1 MLGAGHYGS
10 STSSRTTRVRTPVT
24 TSATTRSTRPAG
36 SASAAWAA
44 RNPVGSP
51 YAVDTRLL
59 GPQASST
66 RAHSPAAV
74 TKPTATAW
82 AAAPVDS
89 ADIADPY
96 VAYTHKVAQVRE
108 RLLTLLAARGITGVF
123 ALVRHLHAAAYYGDL
138 SLAKWEQV
146 LGDHRLALAR
156 PDSALIFNELDER
169 RRNLVPVTRI
179 VDFLRSPL
187 DRRTVSILD
196 KVFDTFPTVQARV
209 RASDVRRRF
218 NAENH
223 PDVISGRRSAVN
235 VLVEFLSS
243 FELDLEV
250 TRRDWHQYYQL
261 VRLVATSD
269 RELDQ
274 WILGTW
280 AESTDAMDSHARMH
294 STATDT
300 ELDAA
305 AAAAALGNDRLAAS
319 ARQYDITTR
328 AMSPLAD
335 RLDGMRPADGDRY
348 LAPSTRAATPVTDTR
363 PTAAA
368 HRART
373 NPLGSHETTPALT
386 PSSSTYT
393 LPKPWD
399 RDDVPRPT
407 PRGRRTG
414 AAAAPAGTTASL
426 LGGLGLAHRPVS
438 PTAPILPTTT
448 TPATYD
454 PATTFSFASP
464 VSLGVRDGHAVRTTA
479 AIHHASSLHLVR
491 SYISAPGSTVS
502 RPLPLLRR
510 VLQRACPD
518 GRVPRITFAQALAD
532 VVHCPPE
539 AADGL
544 WCELAEPGAVEMDL
558 DELVRMLRAR
568 EPSERRIKIVDQA
581 FRRLDPLGEG
591 VVARDVLRRAYHA
604 VVPKSSRTRAATASG
619 SEDIAAYFDEMVTR
633 DDFQTFYADLGST
646 IDDDNYF
653 VLMVWTEWNL

>member
-10 STSSRTTRVRTPVT
+10 SSARTTTRGRTPVT
-24 TSATTRSTRPAG
+24 STYTRSTRPAG

-59 GPQASST
+59 GSQASST
-66 RAHSPAAV
+66 RVHSPAVV

-82 AAAPVDS
+82 TAAPGADG
-89 ADIADPY
+89 DIADPY
-96 VAYTHKVAQVRE
+96 VAYTHKVAEVRE
-108 RLLTLLAARGITGVF
+108 RLLTLLSARGITGVF

-146 LGDHRLALAR
+146 LGDHRLALSR

-187 DRRTVSILD
+187 DRRTVAILD

-218 NAENH
+218 NSENH
-223 PDVISGRRSAVN
+223 PDVVSGRRSVVE

-261 VRLVATSD
+261 VRIVADSD

-280 AESTDAMDSHARMH
+280 AESTDAADTHVGMH

-300 ELDAA
+300 ELD
-305 AAAAALGNDRLAAS
+305 AAAALGNDRLAAS

-335 RLDGMRPADGDRY
+335 RLDGMRLADGDRY
-348 LAPSTRAATPVTDTR
+348 LAPSTRAVTPVTDYR
-363 PTAAA
+363 STAAA
-368 HRART
+368 QRART

-438 PTAPILPTTT
+438 PTAPAALPTTT
-448 TPATYD
+448 TAATYD

-491 SYISAPGSTVS
+491 SYISAPGSNVS

-518 GRVPRITFAQALAD
+518 GRVPRTTFAQALTD

-539 AADGL
+539 VADGL
-544 WCELAEPGAVEMDL
+544 WCELAESGAVEMDL

-591 VVARDVLRRAYHA
+591 VVAREVLRRAYHA
-604 VVPKSSRTRAATASG
+604 VVPNSSRTRSATASG
-619 SEDIAAYFDEMVTR
+619 NEDIAAYFDETVTR

>member
-1 MLGAGHYGS
+1 MLGAGNYGS
-10 STSSRTTRVRTPVT
+10 STSSRTTRGRTPVT
-24 TSATTRSTRPAG
+24 TSTAARSTRPPG

-59 GPQASST
+59 GRQASST

-82 AAAPVDS
+82 TAAPLADADS
-89 ADIADPY
+89 IADPY
-96 VAYTHKVAQVRE
+96 VAYTHKVAEVRE

-146 LGDHRLALAR
+146 LGDHRLALSR
-156 PDSALIFNELDER
+156 PESALIFNELDER
-169 RRNLVPVTRI
+169 RRNLVPVTRV

-196 KVFDTFPTVQARV
+196 KVFDAFPMVQARV

-223 PDVISGRRSAVN
+223 PDVVSGRRNAVD

-261 VRLVATSD
+261 VRIAADSD

-274 WILGTW
+274 WILGAWT
-280 AESTDAMDSHARMH
+280 ESTDAVDGHVRMH

-305 AAAAALGNDRLAAS
+305 AALANDRLAAS
-319 ARQYDITTR
+319 SRQYDITTR
-328 AMSPLAD
+328 VMSPLAD
-335 RLDGMRPADGDRY
+335 RLDGMRLTDGDRN
-348 LAPSTRAATPVTDTR
+348 LAPLARAVTPVIDTR
-363 PTAAA
+363 PTAA
-368 HRART
+368 HRERT

-386 PSSSTYT
+386 PSSSSYT

-438 PTAPILPTTT
+438 PAAPAAHPTTT
-448 TPATYD
+448 AATYD

-479 AIHHASSLHLVR
+479 AIHHSSSLHLVR

-518 GRVPRITFAQALAD
+518 GRVPRTTFVQALAD

-539 AADGL
+539 VADGL
-544 WCELAEPGAVEMDL
+544 WCELAEPGAVEIDL
-558 DELVRMLRAR
+558 NELVRMLRTR

-591 VVARDVLRRAYHA
+591 IVSREVLRRAYHA
-604 VVPKSSRTRAATASG
+604 VVPNSSRTKAATASG
-619 SEDIAAYFDEMVTR
+619 SEDIAAYF
-633 DDFQTFYADLGST
+633 
-646 IDDDNYF
+646 
-653 VLMVWTEWNL
+653 

>member
-1 MLGAGHYGS
+1 MLGAGHHGS
-10 STSSRTTRVRTPVT
+10 SSTRTTTRGRTPVT
-24 TSATTRSTRPAG
+24 TSTATRSTRPAG

-66 RAHSPAAV
+66 RAHSPVAV
-74 TKPTATAW
+74 TKLTSTART
-82 AAAPVDS
+82 AAPVADS
-89 ADIADPY
+89 DIADPY
-96 VAYTHKVAQVRE
+96 VAYTHKVAEVRE
-108 RLLTLLAARGITGVF
+108 RLLTLLSARGITGVF
-123 ALVRHLHAAAYYGDL
+123 AFVRQLHAAAYYGDL
-138 SLAKWEQV
+138 SLAKWEQA
-146 LGDHRLALAR
+146 LGDHRLPLSR

-179 VDFLRSPL
+179 VDFLRTPL
-187 DRRTVSILD
+187 DRRTVVILD

-223 PDVISGRRSAVN
+223 PDVVSGRRSAVE

-261 VRLVATSD
+261 VRIIADSD

-280 AESTDAMDSHARMH
+280 TESTDAVDTHVRVH

-305 AAAAALGNDRLAAS
+305 AAFGNDRLAAS

-335 RLDGMRPADGDRY
+335 RLDRMRFADGDRY
-348 LAPSTRAATPVTDTR
+348 LAPSTRAATPVTDYR
-363 PTAAA
+363 STAAA
-368 HRART
+368 QRT
-373 NPLGSHETTPALT
+373 RTSPLGSHETTPALT

-414 AAAAPAGTTASL
+414 AAAAPTGTTASL

-438 PTAPILPTTT
+438 PTAPATLPTTT
-448 TPATYD
+448 TAATYD

-491 SYISAPGSTVS
+491 SYISAPGSNVS

-518 GRVPRITFAQALAD
+518 GRVPRTTFAQALAD

-539 AADGL
+539 VADGL
-544 WCELAEPGAVEMDL
+544 WSELVEPGAVEMDL

-591 VVARDVLRRAYHA
+591 VVAREVLRRAYHA
-604 VVPKSSRTRAATASG
+604 VVPNSSRTRAATASG
-619 SEDIAAYFDEMVTR
+619 NEDIAAYFDETVTR